1 MKKKEVLIV
10 FVLAVLATGLG
21 CLLIPVQCLEVCA
34 GWPFVVY
41 ESVVGWSG
49 DEMTNILWANLALDF
64 LFWFLVLAGGWWVVK
79 KLKGGKMEVGVS

>member
-1 MKKKEVLIV
+1 
-10 FVLAVLATGLG
+10 
-21 CLLIPVQCLEVCA
+21 
-34 GWPFVVY
+34 VVY